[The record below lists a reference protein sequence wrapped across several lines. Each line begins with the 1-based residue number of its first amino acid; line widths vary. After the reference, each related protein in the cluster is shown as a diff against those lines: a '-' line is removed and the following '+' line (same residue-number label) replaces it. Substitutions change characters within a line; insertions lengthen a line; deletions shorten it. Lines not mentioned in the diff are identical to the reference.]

1 MSSSAENKVSV
12 GADGTMEVNNVNV
25 NKLVQDENT
34 ALILNGGN
42 ASV

>member
-1 MSSSAENKVSV
+1 MSSAAENKVSV
-12 GADGTMEVNNVNV
+12 GADGTMEVNSINV
-25 NKLVQDENT
+25 NKLVQDGET